1 MGIRPLTTLLV
12 TAALATAA
20 LTSGASVSAASAA
33 VSPRAGSHMHIDGNY
48 PCSGYGTGATLQ
60 AAKQSALQDFIGFK
74 TVGPTV
80 WTDGQFADGSWWA
93 EISGDC
99 YFTQ

>member
-1 MGIRPLTTLLV
+1 MGIRPLTTLLA

-20 LTSGASVSAASAA
+20 LATGVSATAASAA
-33 VSPRAGSHMHIDGNY
+33 VSPRAGSHMHIDANY
-48 PCSGYGTGATLQ
+48 ACHGYGTGATLD
-60 AAKQSALQDFIGFK
+60 AAKHAALQDFIGFK

-99 YFTQ
+99 VFTQ